1 MTTSG
6 TYTFGTGTEAV
17 DVIEEAWERAT
28 GKDASEMSA
37 LDLDR
42 ARRSLMFMFSDWVN
56 QGPNLFEIYQLT
68 IPLVSATQSYDLPT
82 NTIYVTDGFTRQTIN
97 GVITDLVVAG
107 ISRTEYWSIPNKAQ
121 DSSRPNQFYLQRTI
135 TPTVYIYPVLQ
146 ANDNTSC
153 ELRLNI
159 MRMIQDVGNFANT
172 LDAPQRAFDAMAAG
186 LAVRLATKLAADRL
200 AFLQPQSDA
209 AYARF
214 IGEDRERVP
223 LTITVDASVWQ
234 R

>member
-6 TYTFGTGTEAV
+6 TYTFGESTEAV
-17 DVIEEAWERAT
+17 DVIDEAWERAT
-28 GKDASEMSA
+28 GKDPSEMSA
-37 LDLDR
+37 LNLES
-42 ARRSLMFMFSDWVN
+42 ARRSMMFMFSEWVN
-56 QGPNLFEIYQLT
+56 NGPNLFQIYQHT
-68 IPLVSATQSYDLPT
+68 ITLVAGDPDYDLPT

-97 GVITDLVVAG
+97 GNVTDLPVAA
-107 ISRTEYWSIPNKAQ
+107 ISRTEYWGLPNKTQ

-135 TPTVYIYPVLQ
+135 TPVVYVFPVLQ
-146 ANDNTSC
+146 TGGSC

-186 LAVRLATKLAADRL
+186 LAARMATKWAPDRL
-200 AFLQPQSDA
+200 QFLQGQSDK
-209 AYARF
+209 AYSLF

-223 LTITVDASVWQ
+223 LTITVDATGWQ
-234 R
+234 P

>member
-6 TYTFGTGTEAV
+6 TYTFGTDTEAV
-17 DVIEEAWERAT
+17 DVVTEAFERV
-28 GKDASEMSA
+28 GKEPSTISA
-37 LDLDR
+37 QQLE
-42 ARRSLMFMFSDWVN
+42 AANRSLMFMFSDWVN

-68 IPLVSATQSYDLPT
+68 VPLVSGTQSYTLPV
-82 NTIYVTDGFTRQTIN
+82 NTIYVTDGFTRQTLN
-97 GVITDLVVAG
+97 GTVTDLVVAG

-135 TPTVYIYPVLQ
+135 TPIVYIYPVLQ
-146 ANDNTSC
+146 ANDNTGC

-172 LDAPQRAFDAMAAG
+172 LDAPQRAFDAIASG
-186 LAVRLATKLAADRL
+186 LAKRLATKYAPDRL
-200 AFLQPQSDA
+200 TFLDGQAIDS
-209 AYARF
+209 YNRF

-223 LTITVDASVWQ
+223 LSISVDARVWQ
-234 R
+234 P